1 MAEPMIHEARDL
13 EAMSPGERDE
23 LVREGIITNPEQMPV
38 DLVERARDRL
48 AARVA
53 ERDSSQTTQ

>member
-1 MAEPMIHEARDL
+1 MIHEARDL